1 MNYIIYNRS
10 IYKLVYIPFFMIYGN
25 YVPGDEYV
33 ECRDTR
39 LKELDDTFD
48 TNGKF
53 TKGEWDEY
61 RRLKGSEK

>member
-1 MNYIIYNRS
+1 
-10 IYKLVYIPFFMIYGN
+10 MIYGN